1 MRDHDIRWI
10 GQSSLTALCT
20 GGVNRKEL
28 PGNHSFWDPE
38 VSPTLLNKIQN
49 EIRRVQ
55 SRDRYR
61 QDGRITRTNIGSNCP
76 EDLYK
81 RPSREGR

>member
-10 GQSSLTALCT
+10 GQSSLTALRT

-28 PGNHSFWDPE
+28 PGNHSSWDPE

-49 EIRRVQ
+49 EIRRAQ
-55 SRDRYR
+55 SRDRVPTKWLGCQDQYR
-61 QDGRITRTNIGSNCP
+61 KLLP
-76 EDLYK
+76 
-81 RPSREGR
+81 

>member
-1 MRDHDIRWI
+1 MRDHGIRWI
-10 GQSSLTALCT
+10 GQSSLTALRT

-28 PGNHSFWDPE
+28 PGNHSSWDPE

-49 EIRRVQ
+49 EIRRVL

-61 QDGRITRTNIGSNCP
+61 QDGWIARTNIGSYCP
-76 EDLYK
+76 KDL
-81 RPSREGR
+81 